1 MSQTARTVLVTITG
15 RVQGV
20 WFRDWTKRQADRLA
34 LSGWVRNRPDASVE
48 VLLCG
53 DRESVDDMI
62 RKCHTG
68 SPMSR
73 VDNIVVNDH
82 EGGGPE
88 QGFEIRETG

>member
-1 MSQTARTVLVTITG
+1 MSETARTVLVTITG

-48 VLLCG
+48 ALLSG
-53 DRESVDDMI
+53 DHESINEMI

-73 VDNIVVNDH
+73 VDKVMLIEH
-82 EGGGPE
+82 EGEGPV